1 MPFIL
6 LTDSIKKVAC
16 TNLKRLMLVLS
27 GLIAPDDITLIPR
40 DVIHENNPLRKVEAF
55 GDVELKRRGFK
66 DYVKFLFV
74 RHPFER
80 LVSAYY
86 DKFVDNRTSSVYRKN
101 IGTQIIRLYRSE
113 PSEQALEYGH
123 DVTFPEFVSFVI
135 DEWKSGRRK
144 LDVHWRPMS
153 DLCLP
158 CTIQYDF
165 VGKFE
170 SFNEDLALLM
180 KQINETKTMELV
192 FSSRNDKPVT
202 SSRLVY
208 DSFSLLNKQQ
218 RDDLLLIYDSDFRIF
233 NYQAPTFS

>member
-1 MPFIL
+1 
-6 LTDSIKKVAC
+6 
-16 TNLKRLMLVLS
+16 MLVLS
-27 GLIAPDDITLIPR
+27 GLMDVDDIKSVPR

-55 GDVELKRRGFK
+55 GDVQLSRNGFK
-66 DYVKFLFV
+66 GYLKFLFV

-101 IGTQIIRLYRSE
+101 IGTQIIRQYRSHASKE
-113 PSEQALEYGH
+113 SLEFGH

-170 SFNEDLALLM
+170 SFDRDLSLLM
-180 KQINETKTMELV
+180 MGINETKTMELV
-192 FSSRNDKPVT
+192 FGGQSDKPAT
-202 SSRLVY
+202 SSTLVH
-208 DSFSLLNKQQ
+208 DAFSLLNNQQ
-218 RDDLLLIYDSDFRIF
+218 KYDLLLIYDSDFRIF
-233 NYQAPTFS
+233 NYQAPRFR